1 MPRRHEL
8 KRLFHLLLNA
18 ALAVVS
24 YTDLGG
30 KAQHRTR
37 PDPMHPA
44 STLRGILPLYPVIS
58 AYGPL
63 HTQARIAMLVL
74 ATFAALDSIVAYTA
88 PAFVLSSGA
97 FGKAADEATDLERS
111 LLKLW
116 GGAARREVAASYR
129 IRPPSRASFQRHV
142 FIRQRRQDSPRIQTS
157 NMLMSPGG
165 AMASL
170 GVLTASLA
178 LGKSALESVAYSL
191 ALQTA
196 VQFESLFVSKK
207 TMASDLK
214 PWYVKMVLSSKSIT
228 GDIGMVPL
236 TLVALISLGKL

>member
-1 MPRRHEL
+1 MPRRYEL
-8 KRLFHLLLNA
+8 KKFFKLLLNV

-30 KAQHRTR
+30 KAQHRTS
-37 PDPMHPA
+37 PHPMHPA
-44 STLRGILPLYPVIS
+44 STLRGILPLHPVIS
-58 AYGPL
+58 ACGPL
-63 HTQARIAMLVL
+63 HTQAWIAMLVF
-74 ATFAALDSIVAYTA
+74 ATIGALQGVGAYTT
-88 PAFVLSSGA
+88 PASVLSRGF
-97 FGKAADEATDLERS
+97 FGKATDEATDSEKDLV
-111 LLKLW
+111 KLW

-228 GDIGMVPL
+228 CDFGMVPL
-236 TLVALISLGKL
+236 TLMALISLGKL

>member
-1 MPRRHEL
+1 MPRRYEL
-8 KRLFHLLLNA
+8 KKFFKLLLNV

-129 IRPPSRASFQRHV
+129 MRPPFRASFHPALYLGRW
-142 FIRQRRQDSPRIQTS
+142 PRI
-157 NMLMSPGG
+157 
-165 AMASL
+165 
-170 GVLTASLA
+170 
-178 LGKSALESVAYSL
+178 
-191 ALQTA
+191 
-196 VQFESLFVSKK
+196 
-207 TMASDLK
+207 
-214 PWYVKMVLSSKSIT
+214 
-228 GDIGMVPL
+228 
-236 TLVALISLGKL
+236 